1 MWPVFPVRPR
11 SPCAT
16 GDSNVRPSF
25 PRTQP
30 SRGPPAWKLP
40 PLVSA
45 RSPRLRIHAGFFK
58 GAARRLW
65 VKGHRGDER
74 PVWRSGAASPEDSRE
89 RSLCGCLLGWRQRE
103 PSARA
108 MARVPDQGPPRGTWR
123 RARARAERP
132 VGPVAGPAERRLPDP
147 RTRRPEGPL
156 RRRRS
161 RLGPGSQRPPGQG
174 PARLLG
180 LPPRSSLPGE
190 GGSCER
196 SRPRGCGPG
205 FLCFSLLAAAREEGR
220 ARDLNFLGLC

>member
-25 PRTQP
+25 PRARAVGRRP
-30 SRGPPAWKLP
+30 GSFLP

-65 VKGHRGDER
+65 VKGHREDEW
-74 PVWRSGAASPEDSRE
+74 PVWRSGAASPEDSSK
-89 RSLCGCLLGWRQRE
+89 RSLCGCFLGWRQRE

-108 MARVPDQGPPRGTWR
+108 MARVPDQGPPRGTWTEGPGQG
-123 RARARAERP
+123 RAAG
-132 VGPVAGPAERRLPDP
+132 GPVAGPAERRLPDP

-180 LPPRSSLPGE
+180 LPPRSSLPGGGGLRTE
-190 GGSCER
+190 PASRVRAGLPVLLAVGGSQG
-196 SRPRGCGPG
+196 RGEGP
-205 FLCFSLLAAAREEGR
+205 
-220 ARDLNFLGLC
+220 